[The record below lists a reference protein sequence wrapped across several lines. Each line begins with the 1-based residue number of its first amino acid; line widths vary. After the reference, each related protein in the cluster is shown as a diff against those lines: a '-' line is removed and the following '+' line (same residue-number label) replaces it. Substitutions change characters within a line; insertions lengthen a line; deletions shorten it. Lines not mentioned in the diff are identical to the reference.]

1 MEGKHYFTDNRDLPS
16 HRRDLACTFQG
27 KDYTFTVDNGVFSKR
42 EIDEGTIVLLK
53 AIAKEDPLSGRML
66 DLGCGYGVIGII
78 LKGMY
83 PDLEVTAAD
92 VNPRAVEL
100 TVLNSTRNAVKVSA
114 LVSDGFAG
122 LASSKFDSI
131 VTNPP
136 IRAGKKTIYRLFE
149 EAYAHLEDNGVFYA
163 VIRRDQGAESAMN
176 KLAEVF
182 GSCDLIDRK
191 RGYWVLRCV
200 KAEN

>member
-16 HRRDLACTFQG
+16 HRRDLAYTFQG

-100 TVLNSTRNAVKVSA
+100 TVLNSTRNAVTVSA

-182 GSCDLIDRK
+182 GSCDLTDRK